1 MVYMYTYNAIKN
13 GWWDVVRFLIWG
25 PSTKLLSEDVELHD
39 YIIRMKNVGVELLAC
54 KVCADMYGISGKL

>member
-1 MVYMYTYNAIKN
+1 M
-13 GWWDVVRFLIWG
+13 RFLIWG